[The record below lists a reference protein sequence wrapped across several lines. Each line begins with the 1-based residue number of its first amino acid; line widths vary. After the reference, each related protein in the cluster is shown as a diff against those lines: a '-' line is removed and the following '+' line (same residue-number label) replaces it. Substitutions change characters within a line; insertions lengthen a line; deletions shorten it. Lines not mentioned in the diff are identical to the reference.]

1 MVGLFD
7 FDNDNA
13 NDNDTVPGISV
24 TPSVLL
30 APDDAWGIIAPS
42 PRPAPT
48 MDEPRHHFFV
58 SYAWVDDQPFAD
70 PSPGAG
76 HRAGWVST
84 FLDRLAKHLGRALGR
99 TAEGE
104 RYWID
109 YERMRAGEPL
119 AATIRAQLAGARL
132 LLPILSPGWFASHW
146 CREELAA
153 FLALHQDAAQRIFPV
168 WMEPVERADLAPAAQ
183 AAWDRL
189 REVLG
194 CDLWYADA
202 DRQVRTR
209 WFPQPDPTD
218 RDYGYLQQDLA
229 RRMAERLRSLMTAE
243 DGTGPGPRNEVV
255 PDPHTEAAIPGTHL
269 VLVNGGSADAD
280 LVRNLAACLS
290 ERHGLGYVIPL
301 MAQADRDPGLK
312 PSALRRD
319 LRDNLRLC
327 TAVLMLFR
335 DGPVE
340 HVHEQLR
347 EYLKC
352 GARRPKGSPPLSLDL
367 CHAGPQPISFRPPGM
382 RVHPVPGAGACTDAC
397 VRAFVARLT
406 GGGS

>member
-1 MVGLFD
+1 
-7 FDNDNA
+7 
-13 NDNDTVPGISV
+13 
-24 TPSVLL
+24 
-30 APDDAWGIIAPS
+30 
-42 PRPAPT
+42 

-70 PSPGAG
+70 PSPAAD
-76 HRAGWVST
+76 HRVGWVST

-109 YERMRAGEPL
+109 YERMRGGEPL
-119 AATIRAQLAGARL
+119 GETIRAQLAAARL

-153 FLALHQDAAQRIFPV
+153 FLAQHPDGARRVFPV
-168 WMEPVERADLAPAAQ
+168 WMEPVERADLPPQAQ
-183 AAWDRL
+183 AAWDAL

-194 CDLWYADA
+194 CDLWYRDA

-218 RDYGYLQQDLA
+218 REYADLQQDLA
-229 RRMAERLRSLMTAE
+229 RRMAERLHALIKAE
-243 DGTGPGPRNEVV
+243 DGTEAAASAHALTYSRTAE
-255 PDPHTEAAIPGTHL
+255 EAAIPGTHL
-269 VLVNGGSADAD
+269 VLINGGSADAD
-280 LVRNLAACLS
+280 LVRDLAECLS

-312 PSALRRD
+312 PSALLRD
-319 LRDNLRLC
+319 LRANLRLC

-340 HVHEQLR
+340 QVHEQLR
-347 EYLKC
+347 AYLQC
-352 GARRPKGSPPLSLDL
+352 GTRRPKGSPAPSLDL
-367 CHAGPQPISFRPPGM
+367 CHAGTTPISFRPPGM
-382 RVHPVPGAGACTDAC
+382 RVHPVQGADACTDAC
-397 VRAFVARLT
+397 IRAFVARLT
-406 GGGS
+406 GDGS